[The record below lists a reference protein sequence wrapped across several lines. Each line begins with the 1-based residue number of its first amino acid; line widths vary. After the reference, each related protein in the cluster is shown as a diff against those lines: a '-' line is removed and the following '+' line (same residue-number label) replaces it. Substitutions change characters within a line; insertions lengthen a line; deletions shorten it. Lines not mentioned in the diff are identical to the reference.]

1 MYILLAEILIVSAL
15 LLIGY
20 RLLLERR
27 TDFSWCRLYL
37 VVLPLLS
44 VVIPLLEIPLWP
56 AKAGLMP
63 VITIGEGGAVAAAE
77 VVTEQAPVITL
88 AGVLLSLYCMGVA
101 ALVVLLVYQFWRIR
115 KLERDAEVGYVD
127 GVRIVRTSVAVA
139 SFSFF
144 RTIYVNRNTSAED
157 LAVIIKHECSHI
169 AHRHSYERLAMELQ
183 KALLWWNP
191 FVWMAARLLTE
202 VEEFEADRDVLCGGE
217 DRTIYIQTIFKQM
230 FGYSPEI
237 ANSLRDSLT
246 KKRMKMMT
254 NKSKNSYAL
263 LRKMAIVPMIMVLVV
278 VFGTT
283 ARATQYVDS
292 SENEQPSIASDTTK
306 SNGITLRMMVMPEGV
321 EPLYLVD
328 GKLVES
334 ILDIDESEIAYT
346 SFKMEGQ
353 SEEELKKYVEG
364 SSYTLEDV
372 KTRGVVFVRL
382 KKSLSEEELKALEEK
397 KKSGN
402 LYTHD
407 SLNYNNRDMLTL
419 YAEPITTSEN
429 SSIKVSQIS
438 PNHVQIDVKKFD
450 NIKQPIYIVDGVAF
464 DKSKRM
470 FEILKP
476 EEIESLMVLQYGD
489 ERLAEALKGTSV
501 TMEDVKECGA
511 CIVITLKKDKSAT
524 DNELK
529 AKEEQDTQIAEMS
542 KENMPKFQGGGLMDF
557 RKWVM
562 SKLDVEKLYKKCG
575 KCVVTATFVIE
586 EDGSLSDVEFINSKS
601 PEAESAV
608 KKVLKRSPKWEP
620 GTVDGKAVKVRY
632 TLPVRITDEAAQD
645 VKLPTTK

>member
-27 TDFSWCRLYL
+27 TDFRWCRLYL

-63 VITIGEGGAVAAAE
+63 VITIGEGGAVAAGE
-77 VVTEQAPVITL
+77 VVAEQAPIITL
-88 AGVLLSLYCMGVA
+88 AGVVLSLYCMGVV
-101 ALVVLLVYQFWRIR
+101 ALAVLLVYQFWRIR

-169 AHRHSYERLAMELQ
+169 AHRHSYERLAMEIQ

-191 FVWMAARLLTE
+191 FVWYAARLLTE

-292 SENEQPSIASDTTK
+292 SENEQTSIAVDTTK
-306 SNGITLRMMVMPEGV
+306 TPKREVRIMFTAHYGV
-321 EPLYLVD
+321 EPIYNVD
-328 GKLVES
+328 GKWMDDIS
-334 ILDIDESEIAYT
+334 NIDEIDILYRQIYSAENR
-346 SFKMEGQ
+346 SD
-353 SEEELKKYVEG
+353 EELQNAIEG
-364 SSYTLEDV
+364 SPYSLSDV
-372 KTRGVVFVRL
+372 KERGIVYVKTKKQMSEKDLERFEKMKAIAEEQNMELSIVPNQVNVF
-382 KKSLSEEELKALEEK
+382 
-397 KKSGN
+397 
-402 LYTHD
+402 
-407 SLNYNNRDMLTL
+407 
-419 YAEPITTSEN
+419 
-429 SSIKVSQIS
+429 
-438 PNHVQIDVKKFD
+438 
-450 NIKQPIYIVDGVAF
+450 KQPIYIVDGVLYEE
-464 DKSKRM
+464 SSM
-470 FEILKP
+470 MHEELNP
-476 EEIESLMVLQYGD
+476 EEIESFKMIKYGD

-501 TMEDVKECGA
+501 TMEDVKERGFC
-511 CIVITLKKDKSAT
+511 VFITLKKDKSAT
-524 DNELK
+524 ENELK

-586 EDGSLSDVEFINSKS
+586 EDGSLSDVVFINGKS